1 MSNETLKYIQYTESI
16 ISQIIMISDEDF
28 IIYVCLSELVRTLK
42 INKKIFSILFYQLM
56 KS

>member
-1 MSNETLKYIQYTESI
+1 
-16 ISQIIMISDEDF
+16 MISDEDF
-28 IIYVCLSELVRTLK
+28 IIYVCLNELVRTLK

>member
-28 IIYVCLSELVRTLK
+28 IIYLCLSESVRTLK
-42 INKKIFSILFYQLM
+42 INKKNF
-56 KS
+56 